1 MELRHDACHNE
12 PRDPNHRRWKSVSVE
27 MSDNA
32 RGAYHAPKKFKG
44 MNVQCLDA
52 TRAHT
57 F

>member
-1 MELRHDACHNE
+1 MELRHHACHNE

-32 RGAYHAPKKFKG
+32 RGAYHAPKKFKE

-52 TRAHT
+52 TRART